1 MIPPVR
7 KWILPGTIEGAVCSV
22 VLHVGWLILGRMT
35 PTDVIAAPYGS
46 WASPID
52 AADLANGGHPV
63 EGGRYVGDEVWW
75 AELRPT
81 EGGRVAIRRLGLDD
95 QPVDVLP
102 APWNARTRVHEYGGG
117 AWTVTDAGR
126 LVFSEFSDQRVYILE
141 GLRPRAL
148 TPPTS
153 SAVRYADLSI
163 VGADVW
169 AVRESHAPGGTITR
183 DICAIPLDGSGE
195 IRAIVGGS
203 DFLAYPRPS
212 PDGSKIAWIAWNHPQ
227 MPWDGTELRVADL
240 VDGVAGPHRV
250 LLGGTEESVLQPE
263 WISGDELYVVSDRS
277 GWWNIY
283 RVGTDVAA
291 LCPVDADFGDAL
303 WQFGA
308 RWYEVLGNGKLLTV
322 RTFGTDTLGVLD
334 PETGDLRD
342 IDVSG
347 VTSIGLMQVRDDQL
361 LIKSGGA
368 KLATGLRE
376 LDLGTGALRDVRLS
390 VDALPESA
398 YLPEARTVVAHG
410 HGREVHAF
418 AYPPRNPRYRGQD
431 GELPPYVA
439 FVHGGPTAHI
449 APALNL
455 VYAYF
460 TSRGIG
466 VVDVNYGGSTG
477 YGREYRNRLRGQW
490 GVVDVQDVITAVTGL
505 AEQGL
510 ADPAR
515 LAIEG
520 GSAGGWTVLAALTT
534 SDVFACGASYYGVA
548 ELDGFVK
555 ETHDFESRY
564 IDGLIGPL
572 PESAALYAERAP
584 LNNVDGLNCPVLL
597 LQGLDDPIVPPSQA
611 ERFRDALVSKGIP
624 HAYLAYEGESHG
636 FRKQSTII
644 SSRNAELSFYGQV
657 LGFTP
662 PGVPQLKL
670 WTHEA

>member
-1 MIPPVR
+1 
-7 KWILPGTIEGAVCSV
+7 
-22 VLHVGWLILGRMT
+22 MT

-141 GLRPRAL
+141 GLTPRAL

-153 SAVRYADLSI
+153 SSVRYADLSI

-195 IRAIVGGS
+195 IRSIVGGS
-203 DFLAYPRPS
+203 DFLAYPRLS

-240 VDGVAGPHRV
+240 VDGVAGPYRV

-283 RVGTDVAA
+283 RVGAEVAPV
-291 LCPVDADFGDAL
+291 CPVDADFGDAL

-322 RTFGTDTLGVLD
+322 RTFGTDTLAMLD
-334 PETGDLRD
+334 PDTGELRD

-368 KLATGLRE
+368 KLSTGLRE
-376 LDLGTGALRDVRLS
+376 LD
-390 VDALPESA
+390 
-398 YLPEARTVVAHG
+398 
-410 HGREVHAF
+410 
-418 AYPPRNPRYRGQD
+418 
-431 GELPPYVA
+431 
-439 FVHGGPTAHI
+439 
-449 APALNL
+449 
-455 VYAYF
+455 
-460 TSRGIG
+460 
-466 VVDVNYGGSTG
+466 
-477 YGREYRNRLRGQW
+477 
-490 GVVDVQDVITAVTGL
+490 
-505 AEQGL
+505 
-510 ADPAR
+510 
-515 LAIEG
+515 
-520 GSAGGWTVLAALTT
+520 
-534 SDVFACGASYYGVA
+534 
-548 ELDGFVK
+548 
-555 ETHDFESRY
+555 
-564 IDGLIGPL
+564 
-572 PESAALYAERAP
+572 
-584 LNNVDGLNCPVLL
+584 
-597 LQGLDDPIVPPSQA
+597 
-611 ERFRDALVSKGIP
+611 
-624 HAYLAYEGESHG
+624 
-636 FRKQSTII
+636 
-644 SSRNAELSFYGQV
+644 
-657 LGFTP
+657 
-662 PGVPQLKL
+662 
-670 WTHEA
+670 